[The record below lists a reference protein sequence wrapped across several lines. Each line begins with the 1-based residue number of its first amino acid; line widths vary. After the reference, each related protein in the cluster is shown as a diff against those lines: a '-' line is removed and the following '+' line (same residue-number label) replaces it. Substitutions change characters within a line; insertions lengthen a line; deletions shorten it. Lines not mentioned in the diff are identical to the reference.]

1 MITIQPDIIMKR
13 DRKQAVKAG
22 VTTWGRGALPGLM
35 VIVAV
40 MMARLSGALQFWEL
54 VAFDRF
60 LRLRP
65 PEPMDE
71 RIVIVGI
78 TEEDIQRARTYPIPD
93 RDIAHLLKRL
103 QTYQPI
109 AIGLDIVRDIPVE
122 PGNAELASVFRSS
135 KNVIGVEIALPDRS
149 GFTVAPPPALPP
161 EQVGFADFV
170 LDADGYQRR
179 SLLGTN
185 NDRQEYRFSF
195 AIRLAEL
202 YLATRG
208 IKLGNGIRDREAMR
222 FGSIEFTRV
231 QSNSG
236 GYVGADAGGNQI
248 LLNVRSG
255 TMPFRVLSLEQI
267 KAGQV
272 DANWIRGKI
281 VLIGMMSFSAKDLA
295 SSGAI
300 AGINPGR
307 IYGVEMQAHETS
319 QMISAVLDRRPL
331 LQVWGESWET
341 LWIAVWGLLGMSLGR
356 FLRSPWKILI
366 GLLVASISP
375 IALCYWFILLGWWV
389 PIVPVLLV
397 LVLNGAGLTA
407 ALFYRHEQELRLRL
421 EERQFAI
428 EQTFN
433 AIHSGPLQTLVGIL
447 RTAQEQATPP
457 LFLPELQRLNQ
468 ELRAVYGSVQRD
480 AIADEPHL
488 RMGSAIELAL
498 QAPLHELLYKV
509 YSNTLEQELPYL
521 KTIKFKIVQ
530 FDPLN
535 TSHLRLEHKRAL
547 CRFLEEALCNVG
559 KHAIEATRLTV
570 ICTQEGDRQ
579 VIRVADNGRGKPS
592 QSETL
597 SLAQIDRDKETTED
611 SNPKIQPSGLGT
623 QLAKN
628 LAKQLGGAFRRY
640 PNQPKGTVCELTWP
654 AKRRWFW

>member
-1 MITIQPDIIMKR
+1 MKADIS
-13 DRKQAVKAG
+13 
-22 VTTWGRGALPGLM
+22 TWWRGSLPGLM
-35 VIVAV
+35 VIVGV
-40 MMARLSGALQFWEL
+40 MMARLTGALQFLEL

-60 LRLRP
+60 LLLRP

-78 TEEDIQRARTYPIPD
+78 TEEDIQRAKTYPIPD
-93 RDIAHLLKRL
+93 REIADLLKRL
-103 QTYQPI
+103 QAYKPI
-109 AIGLDIVRDIPVE
+109 AIGLDIVRDMPVE
-122 PGNAELASVFRSS
+122 PGHAELTSVFRSS
-135 KNVIGVEIALPDRS
+135 KNAIGVEIALPDRN
-149 GFTVAPPPALPP
+149 GFIVAPPPALRS
-161 EQVGFADFV
+161 EQVGFADAV

-179 SLLGTN
+179 SLLGAHN
-185 NDRQEYRFSF
+185 PQQKYRFSF
-195 AIRLAEL
+195 AIRLAES
-202 YLATRG
+202 YLATRK
-208 IKLGNGIRDREAMR
+208 IKLGDGIRDREAMR
-222 FGSIEFTRV
+222 FGSIELTRV
-231 QSNSG
+231 QPNSG
-236 GYVGADAGGNQI
+236 GYVGADANGNQI

-255 TMPFRVLSLEQI
+255 KMPFRVLSLSQI
-267 KAGQV
+267 KAGKV
-272 DANWIRGKI
+272 DPNWIRGKI
-281 VLIGMMSFSAKDLA
+281 VLIGIMSFSAKDLA

-307 IYGVEMQAHETS
+307 IYGVEMQAHATS
-319 QMISAVLDRRPL
+319 QIISAVLDGRPL
-331 LQVWGESWET
+331 IQVWGDGWET

-356 FLRSPWKILI
+356 FLRSPWKILL
-366 GLLVASISP
+366 GLLIASISP
-375 IALCYWFILLGWWV
+375 IAICYGLILLGWWV

-447 RTAQEQATPP
+447 RTAQEQDPP
-457 LFLPELQRLNQ
+457 PPFLPDLQRLSQ
-468 ELRAVYGSVQRD
+468 ELREVYGSVQRD

-521 KTIKFKIVQ
+521 QTIKFKIVQ

-535 TSHLRLEHKRAL
+535 TSHLRLEHKGGL

-559 KHAIEATRLTV
+559 KHAIAATRLTV

-579 VIRVADNGRGKPS
+579 VIRVVDNGKRK
-592 QSETL
+592 L
-597 SLAQIDRDKETTED
+597 SDAESAIQDLNT
-611 SNPKIQPSGLGT
+611 NIQPSGLGT
-623 QLAKN
+623 QLANN
-628 LAKQLGGAFRRY
+628 LAKQLGGTFRRY
-640 PNQPKGTVCELTWP
+640 QNEPRGTVCELTWS
-654 AKRRWFW
+654 AKQRWFW

>member
-1 MITIQPDIIMKR
+1 MKPDR
-13 DRKQAVKAG
+13 SQAVKADIS
-22 VTTWGRGALPGLM
+22 TWWRGSLPGVM

-40 MMARLSGALQFWEL
+40 VMARLTGALQFLEL

-60 LRLRP
+60 LLLRP

-71 RIVIVGI
+71 RIAIVGI
-78 TEEDIQRARTYPIPD
+78 TEEDIKRAKTYPIPD
-93 RDIAHLLKRL
+93 REIADLLKRL

-122 PGNAELASVFRSS
+122 PGNAELTSVFRNS
-135 KNVIGVEIALPDRS
+135 KNAIGVEIALPDRS

-170 LDADGYQRR
+170 LDGDGYQRR
-179 SLLGTN
+179 SLLGA
-185 NDRQEYRFSF
+185 QKPQQKYRFSF
-195 AIRLAEL
+195 AIRLAER

-208 IKLGNGIRDREAMR
+208 IKLGTGIRDREAMR

-231 QSNSG
+231 QPNSG

-255 TMPFRVLSLEQI
+255 KKPFRVLSLAQI
-267 KAGQV
+267 KAGKV
-272 DANWIRGKI
+272 DPEWIRGKI

-295 SSGAI
+295 NSGAI

-319 QMISAVLDRRPL
+319 QIVSAVLDRRPL
-331 LQVWGESWET
+331 IQVWGDGWET
-341 LWIAVWGLLGMSLGR
+341 LWIAAWGLLGMSLGR
-356 FLRSPWKILI
+356 FLRSPWKILL
-366 GLLVASISP
+366 GLLIASISS
-375 IALCYWFILLGWWV
+375 IAICYWLILMGWWV
-389 PIVPVLLV
+389 PIVPVFLI
-397 LVLNGAGLTA
+397 LVLNGTGSTA
-407 ALFYRHEQELRLRL
+407 ALFYRHQQELRLRL

-447 RTAQEQATPP
+447 RTAQEQDPP
-457 LFLPELQRLNQ
+457 PPFLPDLQRLSQ
-468 ELRAVYGSVQRD
+468 ELREVYGSVQRD

-488 RMGSAIELAL
+488 QMGSAIELAL

-509 YSNTLEQELPYL
+509 YSNALEQELPYFQ
-521 KTIKFKIVQ
+521 TIKFKIVQ

-535 TSHLRLEHKRAL
+535 TSHLRLEHKRGL

-559 KHAIEATRLTV
+559 KHAIATTRLTV

-579 VIRVADNGRGKPS
+579 VIRVTDNGRGI
-592 QSETL
+592 L
-597 SLAQIDRDKETTED
+597 CDTE
-611 SNPKIQPSGLGT
+611 PTIQDLNANIQGSGLGT
-623 QLAKN
+623 QLANN
-628 LAKQLGGAFRRY
+628 LAKQLGGTFRRY
-640 PNQPKGTVCELTWP
+640 PNQPRGTVCELTWS

>member
-1 MITIQPDIIMKR
+1 MKR
-13 DRKQAVKAG
+13 DRWQSVKAV
-22 VTTWGRGALPGLM
+22 VTTWGRGALPGVM

-40 MMARLSGALQFWEL
+40 MIARLTGALQFLEL
-54 VAFDRF
+54 VTFDRF

-65 PEPMDE
+65 AEPMDE
-71 RIVIVGI
+71 RIVIVSI
-78 TEEDIQRARTYPIPD
+78 TEGDIQRARTYPIPD
-93 RDIAHLLKRL
+93 REIADLLKRL
-103 QTYQPI
+103 QTYQPT

-122 PGNAELASVFRSS
+122 PGNAELTSVFRSS
-135 KNVIGVEIALPDRS
+135 KNTIGVEIALPDRS
-149 GFTVAPPPALPP
+149 GFTVAPGPALPS
-161 EQVGFADFV
+161 EQVGFADAV

-179 SLLGTN
+179 SLLGAHN
-185 NDRQEYRFSF
+185 PQQEYRFSL
-195 AIRLAEL
+195 AIRLAER
-202 YLATRG
+202 YLAARG
-208 IKLGNGIRDREAMR
+208 IELGNGIRDPEAKR
-222 FGSIEFTRV
+222 FGSIELTRV

-255 TMPFRVLSLEQI
+255 TMPFRVLSLSQI
-267 KAGQV
+267 KSGQV
-272 DANWIRGKI
+272 NPSWIRGKI
-281 VLIGMMSFSAKDLA
+281 VLIGMMSFSAKDQA

-307 IYGVEMQAHETS
+307 IYGVEMQAHATS
-319 QMISAVLDRRPL
+319 QIISAVLDGRSL
-331 LQVWGESWET
+331 LRVWADAWEY
-341 LWIAVWGLLGMSLGR
+341 LWIVAWGLLGISLGR
-356 FLRSPWKILI
+356 FLRSPWKILFGI
-366 GLLVASISP
+366 LVASVSSIG
-375 IALCYWFILLGWWV
+375 ICYGLILLGWWV

-397 LVLNGAGLTA
+397 LVLNGAGLMA

-457 LFLPELQRLNQ
+457 PFLPELQRLNQ
-468 ELRAVYGSVQRD
+468 ELRAVYGSVQRE

-509 YSNTLEQELPYL
+509 YCNTLEQELPYL
-521 KTIKFKIVQ
+521 KTLKFKIVQ

-597 SLAQIDRDKETTED
+597 SLAQMDRDRETTEEP
-611 SNPKIQPSGLGT
+611 NPKLQPSGLGT

-640 PNQPKGTVCELTWP
+640 PNQPKGMVCELTWS
-654 AKRRWFW
+654 AKRRWFR

>member
-1 MITIQPDIIMKR
+1 MKR
-13 DRKQAVKAG
+13 DRTQAVRAD
-22 VTTWGRGALPGLM
+22 VTTWGRGALPGVM

-40 MMARLSGALQFWEL
+40 TIARFTGALQFLEL
-54 VAFDRF
+54 VTFDRF

-93 RDIAHLLKRL
+93 RDIADLLKRL

-109 AIGLDIVRDIPVE
+109 AIGLDIVRDFPVE
-122 PGNAELASVFRSS
+122 PGNAELTAVFRSS
-135 KNVIGVEIALPDRS
+135 KNAIGVEIALPDRS
-149 GFTVAPPPALPP
+149 GFTVIPPPALPP

-195 AIRLAEL
+195 ALRLAEL

-272 DANWIRGKI
+272 DPNWIRGKI

-319 QMISAVLDRRPL
+319 QMISAVLDRRAL
-331 LQVWGESWET
+331 LQVWGEGWET
-341 LWIAVWGLLGMSLGR
+341 LWIAVWGVLGMSLGR

-375 IALCYWFILLGWWV
+375 IGICYGLILLGWWV

-397 LVLNGAGLTA
+397 LVLNGAGLMA

-428 EQTFN
+428 EETFN

-447 RTAQEQATPP
+447 RTAQGEATPP
-457 LFLPELQRLNQ
+457 PFLPELQRLNQ

-521 KTIKFKIVQ
+521 QTIGVKIVQ
-530 FDPLN
+530 FDALN
-535 TSHLRLEHKRAL
+535 TSHLRLEHKRGL

-579 VIRVADNGRGKPS
+579 VIRVADNGRENPS
-592 QSETL
+592 DAEALSSGETNW
-597 SLAQIDRDKETTED
+597 DRETTQYLN
-611 SNPKIQPSGLGT
+611 SQLQPSGLGT
-623 QLAKN
+623 QLANN
-628 LAKQLGGAFRRY
+628 LAKQLGGTFGRY
-640 PNQPKGTVCELTWP
+640 PNVPRGTVCELTWS

>member
-1 MITIQPDIIMKR
+1 VKR
-13 DRKQAVKAG
+13 DRWQAVKAG

-40 MMARLSGALQFWEL
+40 MIARLTGALQFLEL
-54 VAFDRF
+54 VTFDRF

-71 RIVIVGI
+71 RIVLVSI
-78 TEEDIQRARTYPIPD
+78 TEGDIQRARTYPIPD
-93 RDIAHLLKRL
+93 REIADLLKRL
-103 QTYQPI
+103 QAYQPTV
-109 AIGLDIVRDIPVE
+109 IGLDIVRDIPVE
-122 PGNAELASVFRSS
+122 PGNAELTSVFRSS
-135 KNVIGVEIALPDRS
+135 KNTIGVEIALPDRS
-149 GFTVAPPPALPP
+149 GFTVAPGPALPS
-161 EQVGFADFV
+161 EQVGFADAV

-179 SLLGTN
+179 SLLGAHN
-185 NDRQEYRFSF
+185 PQQEYRFSL
-195 AIRLAEL
+195 AIRLAER
-202 YLATRG
+202 YLAARG
-208 IKLGNGIRDREAMR
+208 IELGNGIRDPDAKR
-222 FGSIEFTRV
+222 FGSIELTRV
-231 QSNSG
+231 ESNSG

-255 TMPFRVLSLEQI
+255 TMPFRVLSLSQI
-267 KAGQV
+267 KSGQV
-272 DANWIRGKI
+272 NPDWIRGKI
-281 VLIGMMSFSAKDLA
+281 VLIGMMSFSAKDQA

-300 AGINPGR
+300 AGINPGH
-307 IYGVEMQAHETS
+307 IYGVEMQAHATS
-319 QMISAVLDRRPL
+319 QIVSAVLDGRSL
-331 LQVWGESWET
+331 LRVWADAWEY
-341 LWIAVWGLLGMSLGR
+341 LWIVAWGLLGISLGR
-356 FLRSPWKILI
+356 FLRSPWKILFGI
-366 GLLVASISP
+366 LVASVSLIG
-375 IALCYWFILLGWWV
+375 ICYGLILMGWWV

-397 LVLNGAGLTA
+397 LVLNGAGLMA

-447 RTAQEQATPP
+447 RSAQEQATPP
-457 LFLPELQRLNQ
+457 PFLPELQRLSQ
-468 ELRAVYGSVQRD
+468 ELRAVYGSVQRE

-509 YSNTLEQELPYL
+509 YCNTLEQELPYL
-521 KTIKFKIVQ
+521 KTLKFKIVQ

-579 VIRVADNGRGKPS
+579 VIRVTDNGRGKPS
-592 QSETL
+592 QSETP
-597 SLAQIDRDKETTED
+597 SLAQMDRDREITED
-611 SNPKIQPSGLGT
+611 PNPKLQPSGLGT

-640 PNQPKGTVCELTWP
+640 PNQPKGMVCELTWS
-654 AKRRWFW
+654 AKRRWFR

>member
-1 MITIQPDIIMKR
+1 MKR

-65 PEPMDE
+65 PESMDE

-93 RDIAHLLKRL
+93 RDIADLLKRL
-103 QTYQPI
+103 QAYQPI

-161 EQVGFADFV
+161 KQVGFADFV

-272 DANWIRGKI
+272 DPNWIRGKI

-319 QMISAVLDRRPL
+319 QMISAVLDRRAL
-331 LQVWGESWET
+331 LQVWGEGWET

-356 FLRSPWKILI
+356 FLRSPWKIVI
-366 GLLVASISP
+366 GLLIASITP

-521 KTIKFKIVQ
+521 KTLKFKIVQ

-611 SNPKIQPSGLGT
+611 SNPKLQPSGLGT

-640 PNQPKGTVCELTWP
+640 PNQPKGTVCELTWS

>member
-13 DRKQAVKAG
+13 DQWQAVKAG

-93 RDIAHLLKRL
+93 RDIADLLKRL
-103 QTYQPI
+103 QAYQPI

-195 AIRLAEL
+195 ALRLAEL

-272 DANWIRGKI
+272 DPNWIRGKI

-319 QMISAVLDRRPL
+319 QMISAVIDRRAL
-331 LQVWGESWET
+331 LQVWGEGWET

-447 RTAQEQATPP
+447 RTAQGEATPP

-509 YSNTLEQELPYL
+509 YCNTLEQELPYL
-521 KTIKFKIVQ
+521 KTLKFKIVQ

-597 SLAQIDRDKETTED
+597 SLAQIDRDRETTED
-611 SNPKIQPSGLGT
+611 PNPKLQSSGLGT

-640 PNQPKGTVCELTWP
+640 PNQPKGTVCELTWS

>member
-1 MITIQPDIIMKR
+1 MKPDR
-13 DRKQAVKAG
+13 WQAVKAG
-22 VTTWGRGALPGLM
+22 VTTWGRGALPGVM

-40 MMARLSGALQFWEL
+40 MMARLTGALQFLEL
-54 VAFDRF
+54 VTFDRF

-65 PEPMDE
+65 AEPMDE
-71 RIVIVGI
+71 RIVIVSI
-78 TEEDIQRARTYPIPD
+78 TEGDIQRARTYPIPD
-93 RDIAHLLKRL
+93 REIADLLKRL
-103 QTYQPI
+103 QAYQPT
-109 AIGLDIVRDIPVE
+109 AIGLDIVRHIPVE
-122 PGNAELASVFRSS
+122 PGNAELRSVFRSS
-135 KNVIGVEIALPDRS
+135 KNTIGVEIALPDRS
-149 GFTVAPPPALPP
+149 GFTVAPGPALPS
-161 EQVGFADFV
+161 EQVGFADAV

-179 SLLGTN
+179 SLLGAHN
-185 NDRQEYRFSF
+185 PQQEYRFSF
-195 AIRLAEL
+195 AIRLAER
-202 YLATRG
+202 YLAAQG
-208 IKLGNGIRDREAMR
+208 IKLGNGIRDPDAMR
-222 FGSIEFTRV
+222 FDSIELTRV

-255 TMPFRVLSLEQI
+255 KMPFRVLSLSQI
-267 KAGQV
+267 KSGKVNA
-272 DANWIRGKI
+272 DWIRGKI
-281 VLIGMMSFSAKDLA
+281 VLIGVMSFSAKDLA

-307 IYGVEMQAHETS
+307 IYGVEIQAHATS
-319 QMISAVLDRRPL
+319 QIVSAVLDRRSL
-331 LQVWGESWET
+331 LRVWADAWEY
-341 LWIAVWGLLGMSLGR
+341 LWIVAWGLLGISLGR
-356 FLRSPWKILI
+356 FLRSPWKILFGI
-366 GLLVASISP
+366 LVASVSSIG
-375 IALCYWFILLGWWV
+375 ICYGLILLGWWV

-397 LVLNGAGLTA
+397 LVLNGAGLMA

-447 RTAQEQATPP
+447 RSAQEQATPP
-457 LFLPELQRLNQ
+457 PFLPELQRLNQ
-468 ELRAVYGSVQRD
+468 ELRAVYGSVQRE

-579 VIRVADNGRGKPS
+579 VIRVADNGRGKQS

-597 SLAQIDRDKETTED
+597 SLAAMDRDRETTED
-611 SNPKIQPSGLGT
+611 PNPKLQPSGLGT

>member
-1 MITIQPDIIMKR
+1 MKPDRTQAMKA
-13 DRKQAVKAG
+13 DISP
-22 VTTWGRGALPGLM
+22 WWRGSLPGVM

-40 MMARLSGALQFWEL
+40 MMARFTGALQFLEL

-60 LRLRP
+60 LLLRP

-71 RIVIVGI
+71 RIAIVGI
-78 TEEDIQRARTYPIPD
+78 TEEDIKRAKTYPIPD
-93 RDIAHLLKRL
+93 REIADLLKRL
-103 QTYQPI
+103 QAYQPI

-122 PGNAELASVFRSS
+122 PGHAELTSVFRNS
-135 KNVIGVEIALPDRS
+135 KNAIGVEIALPDRS

-179 SLLGTN
+179 SLLGTGTHN
-185 NDRQEYRFSF
+185 SQQEYRFSF
-195 AIRLAEL
+195 ALGLAEL

-208 IKLGNGIRDREAMR
+208 IKLGGGIRDQEAMR
-222 FGSIEFTRV
+222 FGNIEFTRM
-231 QSNSG
+231 QPNSG

-255 TMPFRVLSLEQI
+255 PKPFRVLSLEQI

-272 DANWIRGKI
+272 KPEWIRGKI

-300 AGINPGR
+300 ALINPGR

-319 QMISAVLDRRPL
+319 QIISAVLDGRPL
-331 LQVWGESWET
+331 IQVWEDEWET

-356 FLRSPWKILI
+356 FLRSPWKILL
-366 GLLVASISP
+366 GLLIASISP
-375 IALCYWFILLGWWV
+375 IAICYWLILMGWWM
-389 PIVPVLLV
+389 PIVPVFLI
-397 LVLNGAGLTA
+397 LVLNGAGSTA
-407 ALFYRHEQELRLRL
+407 ALFYRHQQELRLRL

-447 RTAQEQATPP
+447 RTAQGEATPP
-457 LFLPELQRLNQ
+457 PFLPDLQRLSQ
-468 ELRAVYGSVQRD
+468 ELREVYGSVQRD

-509 YSNTLEQELPYL
+509 YSNTLEQELPYFQ
-521 KTIKFKIVQ
+521 TIKFKIVQ

-535 TSHLRLEHKRAL
+535 AEHLRLEHKRGL

-559 KHAIEATRLTV
+559 KHAIAATRLTV

-579 VIRVADNGRGKPS
+579 VIRVADNGKGKPS
-592 QSETL
+592 ETEPAIQDL
-597 SLAQIDRDKETTED
+597 NA
-611 SNPKIQPSGLGT
+611 NIQPSGLGT
-623 QLAKN
+623 QLANN
-628 LAKQLGGAFRRY
+628 LAKQLGGTFQRY
-640 PNQPKGTVCELTWP
+640 PNVPRGTVCELTWS

>member
-1 MITIQPDIIMKR
+1 MKR
-13 DRKQAVKAG
+13 DRWQAVKAKLA
-22 VTTWGRGALPGLM
+22 TWGRGSLPGLM

-40 MMARLSGALQFWEL
+40 MVARLTGALQFWEL
-54 VAFDRF
+54 VAFDQF

-65 PEPMDE
+65 PEPMDD

-78 TEEDIQRARTYPIPD
+78 TEEDIQRAKTYPIPD
-93 RDIAHLLKRL
+93 RDIADLLKRL

-122 PGNAELASVFRSS
+122 PGHAELTSVFRSN
-135 KNVIGVEIALPDRS
+135 KNAIGVEIALPDRN
-149 GFTVAPPPALPP
+149 GFIVAPPPALPP
-161 EQVGFADFV
+161 ERVGFADTI
-170 LDADGYQRR
+170 LDDDGYQRR
-179 SLLGTN
+179 SLLGAHN
-185 NDRQEYRFSF
+185 PQQEYRFSF
-195 AIRLAEL
+195 AIRLAER
-202 YLATRG
+202 YLAAQR
-208 IKLGNGIRDREAMR
+208 IKLGDGIRDREAMR
-222 FGSIEFTRV
+222 FGSIELTRV
-231 QSNSG
+231 QPNSG
-236 GYVGADAGGNQI
+236 GYVGADADGNQI

-255 TMPFRVLSLEQI
+255 PMPFSVLSLSQI
-267 KAGQV
+267 KARKV
-272 DANWIRGKI
+272 DPNLIRGKI
-281 VLIGMMSFSAKDLA
+281 VLIGIMSSSAKDLA

-307 IYGVEMQAHETS
+307 IYGVEMQAHATS
-319 QMISAVLDRRPL
+319 QIISAVLDRRPL
-331 LQVWGESWET
+331 IRVWADGWET
-341 LWIAVWGLLGMSLGR
+341 LWIAAWGLLGMSLGR
-356 FLRSPWKILI
+356 FLRSPWKILL

-375 IALCYWFILLGWWV
+375 IAICYGLILLGWWV

-397 LVLNGAGLTA
+397 LVLNGAGLMA

-447 RTAQEQATPP
+447 RNAQGEATPSP
-457 LFLPELQRLNQ
+457 FLPDLQRLSH

-498 QAPLHELLYKV
+498 QAPLHELLYNV
-509 YSNTLEQELPYL
+509 YSNALEQELPYFQ
-521 KTIKFKIVQ
+521 TIKFKIVQ

-535 TSHLRLEHKRAL
+535 TSHLRLEHKRGL

-559 KHAIEATRLTV
+559 KHAIATTRLTV
-570 ICTQEGDRQ
+570 ICAQEGDRQ
-579 VIRVADNGRGKPS
+579 VIRVADNGKGKPFDT
-592 QSETL
+592 EVL
-597 SLAQIDRDKETTED
+597 SSAEIDRDSEEIQD
-611 SNPKIQPSGLGT
+611 LNAKIQPSGLGT

-628 LAKQLGGAFRRY
+628 LAKQLGGTFRRY
-640 PNQPKGTVCELTWP
+640 PNVPRGMVCELTWS

>member
-1 MITIQPDIIMKR
+1 MKR
-13 DRKQAVKAG
+13 DRSPAVKADIL
-22 VTTWGRGALPGLM
+22 TWGRESLPGVM

-40 MMARLSGALQFWEL
+40 TVARLSGALQFLEL
-54 VAFDRF
+54 VTFDRF

-71 RIVIVGI
+71 RIAIVGI
-78 TEEDIQRARTYPIPD
+78 TEEDIQRGKTYPIPD
-93 RDIAHLLKRL
+93 RDIANLLKQL

-122 PGNAELASVFRSS
+122 PGHAELTSVFRSS
-135 KNVIGVEIALPDRS
+135 KNTIGVEIALPDRN
-149 GFTVAPPPALPP
+149 GFTVAPPPALPL
-161 EQVGFADFV
+161 EQVGFADTV

-179 SLLGTN
+179 SLLGAHN
-185 NDRQEYRFSF
+185 PKQEYRFSF
-195 AIRLAEL
+195 TIRLAER
-202 YLATRG
+202 YLETKG
-208 IKLGNGIRDREAMR
+208 VKLDDGIRDPEAKR
-222 FGSIEFTRV
+222 FDNIELTRV
-231 QSNSG
+231 QPNSG
-236 GYVGADAGGNQI
+236 GYVGADADGNQI

-255 TMPFRVLSLEQI
+255 KMPFRVLSLAQI
-267 KAGQV
+267 KSGKV
-272 DANWIRGKI
+272 NPDWIRGKI

-307 IYGVEMQAHETS
+307 IYGVEMQAHATS
-319 QMISAVLDRRPL
+319 QIISAVLDRRPL
-331 LQVWGESWET
+331 LQVWEDGWEM
-341 LWIAVWGLLGMSLGR
+341 LWIAVWGLLGLSLGR
-356 FLRSPWKILI
+356 FLRSPWKILL
-366 GLLVASISP
+366 GLLIASISP
-375 IALCYWFILLGWWV
+375 IAICYGLILLGWWV

-397 LVLNGAGLTA
+397 LLLNGAGLTA

-433 AIHSGPLQTLVGIL
+433 AIHSGPLQTLVQIL
-447 RTAQEQATPP
+447 RNAQEQATPP
-457 LFLPELQRLNQ
+457 PFLPELQRLKE
-468 ELRAVYGSVQRD
+468 ELRAVYGSVQQD

-509 YSNTLEQELPYL
+509 YANALEQELPYFQ
-521 KTIKFKIVQ
+521 TIKFKIVQ

-535 TSHLRLEHKRAL
+535 TSHLRLEHKRGL

-559 KHAIEATRLTV
+559 KHAIATTRLTV

-579 VIRVADNGRGKPS
+579 IIRVADNGSG
-592 QSETL
+592 QLSET
-597 SLAQIDRDKETTED
+597 A
-611 SNPKIQPSGLGT
+611 PAIQDLNANIHASGLGT
-623 QLAKN
+623 QLANN
-628 LAKQLGGAFRRY
+628 LAKQLGGTFRRY
-640 PNQPKGTVCELTWP
+640 PNQPRGIVCELSWS

>member
-13 DRKQAVKAG
+13 DRWQAVKAG
-22 VTTWGRGALPGLM
+22 VTTWGRGALPGVM

-65 PEPMDE
+65 AEPMDE

-103 QTYQPI
+103 QAYQPI
-109 AIGLDIVRDIPVE
+109 AIGLDLVRDIPVE

-135 KNVIGVEIALPDRS
+135 KNTIGVEIALPDRS

-267 KAGQV
+267 KGGQV

-319 QMISAVLDRRPL
+319 QMISAVIDRRPL
-331 LQVWGESWET
+331 LQVWGEGWET

-356 FLRSPWKILI
+356 FVRSPWKIVI
-366 GLLVASISP
+366 GLLIASITP
-375 IALCYWFILLGWWV
+375 IALCYWLILLGWWV

-509 YSNTLEQELPYL
+509 YSNTLEQELPHL

-570 ICTQEGDRQ
+570 ICTQEGDQQ

-592 QSETL
+592 LSETL
-597 SLAQIDRDKETTED
+597 SLAQIERERETTED
-611 SNPKIQPSGLGT
+611 PNPKLQPSGLGT

>member
-1 MITIQPDIIMKR
+1 MKADIS
-13 DRKQAVKAG
+13 
-22 VTTWGRGALPGLM
+22 TWWRGSLPGLM
-35 VIVAV
+35 VIVGV
-40 MMARLSGALQFWEL
+40 MMARLTGALQFLEL

-60 LRLRP
+60 LLLRP

-78 TEEDIQRARTYPIPD
+78 TEEDIQRAKTYPIPD
-93 RDIAHLLKRL
+93 REIADLLKRL
-103 QTYQPI
+103 QTYRPI
-109 AIGLDIVRDIPVE
+109 AIGLDIVRDMPVE
-122 PGNAELASVFRSS
+122 PGHAELTSVFRSS
-135 KNVIGVEIALPDRS
+135 KNAIGVEIALPDRN
-149 GFTVAPPPALPP
+149 GFIVAPPPALRS
-161 EQVGFADFV
+161 EQVGFADAV

-179 SLLGTN
+179 SLLGAHN
-185 NDRQEYRFSF
+185 PQQKYRFSF
-195 AIRLAEL
+195 AIRLAES
-202 YLATRG
+202 YLATRK
-208 IKLGNGIRDREAMR
+208 IKLGDGIRDREAMR
-222 FGSIEFTRV
+222 FGSIELTRV
-231 QSNSG
+231 QPNSG
-236 GYVGADAGGNQI
+236 GYVGADANGNQI

-255 TMPFRVLSLEQI
+255 KMPFRVLSLSQI
-267 KAGQV
+267 KAGKV
-272 DANWIRGKI
+272 DPNWIRGKI
-281 VLIGMMSFSAKDLA
+281 VLIGIMSFSAKDLA

-319 QMISAVLDRRPL
+319 QIISAVLDGRPL
-331 LQVWGESWET
+331 IQVWGDDWET

-356 FLRSPWKILI
+356 FLRSPWKILL
-366 GLLVASISP
+366 GLLIASISP
-375 IALCYWFILLGWWV
+375 IAICYGLILLGWWV

-447 RTAQEQATPP
+447 RTAQEQDPP
-457 LFLPELQRLNQ
+457 PPFLPDLQRLSQ
-468 ELRAVYGSVQRD
+468 ELREVYGSVQRD

-521 KTIKFKIVQ
+521 QTIKFKIVQ

-535 TSHLRLEHKRAL
+535 TSHLRLEHKGGL

-559 KHAIEATRLTV
+559 KHAIDATRLTV
-570 ICTQEGDRQ
+570 ICAQEGDLQ
-579 VIRVADNGRGKPS
+579 VIRVVDNGKGK
-592 QSETL
+592 L
-597 SLAQIDRDKETTED
+597 SDAESAIQDLNT
-611 SNPKIQPSGLGT
+611 NIQPSGLGT
-623 QLAKN
+623 QLANN
-628 LAKQLGGAFRRY
+628 LAKQLGGTFRRY
-640 PNQPKGTVCELTWP
+640 QNEPRGTVCELTWS
-654 AKRRWFW
+654 AKQRWFW

>member
-1 MITIQPDIIMKR
+1 MKR
-13 DRKQAVKAG
+13 DRGQAVKADIS
-22 VTTWGRGALPGLM
+22 TWRGSLPGLM

-40 MMARLSGALQFWEL
+40 MMARLTGALQFLEL

-60 LRLRP
+60 LLLRP

-71 RIVIVGI
+71 RIAIVGI
-78 TEEDIQRARTYPIPD
+78 TEEDIQRAKTYPIPD
-93 RDIAHLLKRL
+93 RDIADLLKRL
-103 QTYQPI
+103 QADQPI

-122 PGNAELASVFRSS
+122 PGHAELTSVFRST
-135 KNVIGVEIALPDRS
+135 KNAIGVEIALPDRS
-149 GFTVAPPPALPP
+149 GFIVAPPPALPP
-161 EQVGFADFV
+161 EQIGFADFV
-170 LDADGYQRR
+170 FDADGYQRR
-179 SLLGTN
+179 SLLGSGAHN
-185 NDRQEYRFSF
+185 PQQEYRFSL
-195 AIRLAEL
+195 AIRLAER
-202 YLATRG
+202 YLATRR
-208 IKLGNGIRDREAMR
+208 IKLGNGIRDQEAMR
-222 FGSIEFTRV
+222 FGSIELTRM
-231 QSNSG
+231 QPNSG

-255 TMPFRVLSLEQI
+255 PKPFRVISIAQI
-267 KAGQV
+267 KGGKV
-272 DANWIRGKI
+272 KPEWIRGKI

-307 IYGVEMQAHETS
+307 IYGVEIQAHATS
-319 QMISAVLDRRPL
+319 QIISAVLDRRPL
-331 LQVWGESWET
+331 LQVWGDGWET

-356 FLRSPWKILI
+356 FLRSPWKILL
-366 GLLVASISP
+366 GFLVASISP
-375 IALCYWFILLGWWV
+375 IAICYGLILLGWWV

-397 LVLNGAGLTA
+397 LVLNGAGLMA

-447 RTAQEQATPP
+447 RNAQGEATPSP
-457 LFLPELQRLNQ
+457 FLPDLQRLSH

-509 YSNTLEQELPYL
+509 YSNALEQELPYL
-521 KTIKFKIVQ
+521 QTIKFKIVQ

-535 TSHLRLEHKRAL
+535 TSHLRLEHKRGL

-559 KHAIEATRLTV
+559 KHAIATTRLTV
-570 ICTQEGDRQ
+570 ICTQEGDLQ
-579 VIRVADNGRGKPS
+579 VIRVADNGKGKLSDAEATIPDLNANI
-592 QSETL
+592 QS
-597 SLAQIDRDKETTED
+597 
-611 SNPKIQPSGLGT
+611 SGLGT

-628 LAKQLGGAFRRY
+628 LAKQLGGTFRRY
-640 PNQPKGTVCELTWP
+640 QNVPRGMVCELTWS

>member
-1 MITIQPDIIMKR
+1 MKPDR
-13 DRKQAVKAG
+13 WQAVKAG
-22 VTTWGRGALPGLM
+22 VTTWGRGALPGVM

-40 MMARLSGALQFWEL
+40 MIARLTGALQFLEL
-54 VAFDRF
+54 VTFDRF

-71 RIVIVGI
+71 RIVIVSI
-78 TEEDIQRARTYPIPD
+78 TEGDIQRARTYPIPD
-93 RDIAHLLKRL
+93 REIADLLKRL
-103 QTYQPI
+103 QAYQPT

-122 PGNAELASVFRSS
+122 PGNAELTSVFRSS
-135 KNVIGVEIALPDRS
+135 KNTIGVEIALPDRS
-149 GFTVAPPPALPP
+149 GFTVAPPSPLPS
-161 EQVGFADFV
+161 EQVGFADAV

-179 SLLGTN
+179 SLLGAHN
-185 NDRQEYRFSF
+185 PQQEYRFSF
-195 AIRLAEL
+195 AIRLAER
-202 YLATRG
+202 YLAARG
-208 IKLGNGIRDREAMR
+208 IEFGNGIRDPEAKR
-222 FGSIEFTRV
+222 FGSIELTRV

-255 TMPFRVLSLEQI
+255 TMPFRVLSLSQI
-267 KAGQV
+267 KSGQV
-272 DANWIRGKI
+272 NPDWIRGKI

-300 AGINPGR
+300 AGINPGQ
-307 IYGVEMQAHETS
+307 IYGVEMQAHATS
-319 QMISAVLDRRPL
+319 QIISAVLDGRSL
-331 LQVWGESWET
+331 LRVWADAWEY
-341 LWIAVWGLLGMSLGR
+341 LWIVAWGLLGISLGR
-356 FLRSPWKILI
+356 FLRSPWKILFGI
-366 GLLVASISP
+366 VVASVSSIG
-375 IALCYWFILLGWWV
+375 ICYGLILLGWWV

-397 LVLNGAGLTA
+397 LVLNGAGLMA

-447 RTAQEQATPP
+447 RSAQEQATPP
-457 LFLPELQRLNQ
+457 PFLPELQRLNQ
-468 ELRAVYGSVQRD
+468 ELRAVYGSVQRE

-579 VIRVADNGRGKPS
+579 VIRVADNGRGKLS

-597 SLAQIDRDKETTED
+597 SLAQMDRDRETTEEP
-611 SNPKIQPSGLGT
+611 NPKLQPSGLGT

-640 PNQPKGTVCELTWP
+640 PNQPKGTVCELTWS
-654 AKRRWFW
+654 AKRRWFR

>member
-1 MITIQPDIIMKR
+1 MKR

-65 PEPMDE
+65 PESMDE

-93 RDIAHLLKRL
+93 RDIADLLKRL
-103 QTYQPI
+103 QAYQPI

-195 AIRLAEL
+195 ALRLAEL

-272 DANWIRGKI
+272 DPNWIRGKI

-319 QMISAVLDRRPL
+319 QMISAVLDRRAL
-331 LQVWGESWET
+331 LQVWGEGWET

-356 FLRSPWKILI
+356 FLRSPWKIVI
-366 GLLVASISP
+366 GLLIASITP

-509 YSNTLEQELPYL
+509 YCNTLEQELPYL
-521 KTIKFKIVQ
+521 KTLKFKIVQ

-597 SLAQIDRDKETTED
+597 SLAQIDQDKETTED
-611 SNPKIQPSGLGT
+611 PNPKIPPSGLGT

>member
-1 MITIQPDIIMKR
+1 MKR
-13 DRKQAVKAG
+13 DRSQAVKADIL
-22 VTTWGRGALPGLM
+22 TWGRESLPGVM

-40 MMARLSGALQFWEL
+40 MAARLTGALQFLEL

-60 LRLRP
+60 LLLRP

-78 TEEDIQRARTYPIPD
+78 TEADIQRAKTYPIPD
-93 RDIAHLLKRL
+93 REIADLLKRL
-103 QTYQPI
+103 ETYQPI

-122 PGNAELASVFRSS
+122 PGHAELTSVFRSS
-135 KNVIGVEIALPDRS
+135 KNAIGVEIALPDRT

-161 EQVGFADFV
+161 EQIGFADTV

-179 SLLGTN
+179 SLLGAHN
-185 NDRQEYRFSF
+185 PQQEYRFSF
-195 AIRLAEL
+195 ALQLAKR
-202 YLATRG
+202 YLETKG
-208 IKLGNGIRDREAMR
+208 IKLSNGIRDRDAMR
-222 FGSIEFTRV
+222 FGSIELTRV
-231 QSNSG
+231 QPNSG

-255 TMPFRVLSLEQI
+255 PKPFRVLSLSQI
-267 KAGQV
+267 KSGKV
-272 DANWIRGKI
+272 NPDWIRDKI

-307 IYGVEMQAHETS
+307 IYGVEMQAHATS
-319 QMISAVLDRRPL
+319 QIVSAVLDRRPL
-331 LQVWGESWET
+331 LQVWGDGWET
-341 LWIAVWGLLGMSLGR
+341 LWIAVWGLLGLSLGR
-356 FLRSPWKILI
+356 FLRSPWKILL
-366 GLLVASISP
+366 GLLIATISP
-375 IALCYWFILLGWWV
+375 IGICYGLILLGWWV
-389 PIVPVLLV
+389 PVVPVFPI
-397 LVLNGAGLTA
+397 LVLNGTGLMAT
-407 ALFYRHEQELRLRL
+407 LFYRHQQELRLRL
-421 EERQFAI
+421 EERQFVI

-447 RTAQEQATPP
+447 RTAQEQDPP
-457 LFLPELQRLNQ
+457 SPFLPNLQRLNQ

-509 YSNTLEQELPYL
+509 YSSALEQELRYL
-521 KTIKFKIVQ
+521 KTLKFKIVQ

-535 TSHLRLEHKRAL
+535 TSHLRLEHKRGL

-559 KHAIEATRLTV
+559 KHAIDATRLTV

-579 VIRVADNGRGKPS
+579 VIRVADNGRGNL
-592 QSETL
+592 SEAEAINAAETNNDL
-597 SLAQIDRDKETTED
+597 ETTED
-611 SNPKIQPSGLGT
+611 VNPQLQPSGLGT
-623 QLAKN
+623 QLANN
-628 LAKQLGGAFRRY
+628 LAKQLGGTFRRY
-640 PNQPKGTVCELTWP
+640 PNQPRGMVCELTWS

>member
-1 MITIQPDIIMKR
+1 MKR
-13 DRKQAVKAG
+13 DRWQAVKAKLA
-22 VTTWGRGALPGLM
+22 TWGRGSLPGVM

-40 MMARLSGALQFWEL
+40 MMARLTGALQFLEL

-60 LRLRP
+60 LLLRP

-93 RDIAHLLKRL
+93 RDIADLLKRL

-122 PGNAELASVFRSS
+122 PGHAELTSVFRSS
-135 KNVIGVEIALPDRS
+135 KNAIGVEIALPDRN
-149 GFTVAPPPALPP
+149 GFIVTPPPALPP
-161 EQVGFADFV
+161 EQVGFADTV

-179 SLLGTN
+179 SLLGAHKSPQ
-185 NDRQEYRFSF
+185 DYRFSF
-195 AIRLAEL
+195 TIQLAKH
-202 YLATRG
+202 YLETKG
-208 IKLGNGIRDREAMR
+208 VKLDDGIRDRDAMR
-222 FGSIEFTRV
+222 FGSIELTRV

-248 LLNVRSG
+248 LLNVRTG
-255 TMPFRVLSLEQI
+255 QKPFRVLSLAQI
-267 KAGQV
+267 KSGQV
-272 DANWIRGKI
+272 NPDWIRGKI

-307 IYGVEMQAHETS
+307 IYGVEIQAHATS
-319 QMISAVLDRRPL
+319 QIVSAVLDRRSL
-331 LQVWGESWET
+331 LNTWTDAWEY
-341 LWIAVWGLLGMSLGR
+341 LWIVAWGLLGISLGR
-356 FLRSPWKILI
+356 FLKSPWKILL
-366 GLLVASISP
+366 GFLVASISP
-375 IALCYWFILLGWWV
+375 IAICYWLILLGWWV
-389 PIVPVLLV
+389 PLVPVLLV
-397 LVLNGAGLTA
+397 LVLNGAGLMA

-447 RTAQEQATPP
+447 RNAQEQATPP

-468 ELRAVYGSVQRD
+468 EL
-480 AIADEPHL
+480 
-488 RMGSAIELAL
+488 MGSAIELAL

-521 KTIKFKIVQ
+521 QTIKFKIVQ

-535 TSHLRLEHKRAL
+535 TEHLRLEHKRGL

-559 KHAIEATRLTV
+559 KHAIETTRLTV

-579 VIRVADNGRGKPS
+579 VIRVVDNGNGKL
-592 QSETL
+592 SEIEATI
-597 SLAQIDRDKETTED
+597 QD
-611 SNPKIQPSGLGT
+611 SNTNIQSSGLGT
-623 QLAKN
+623 QLANN
-628 LAKQLGGAFRRY
+628 LAKQLGGTFRRY
-640 PNQPKGTVCELTWP
+640 QNVPKGTVCELSWS